1 MKIYNIEYKCLDCTT
16 YSIYVLMEL
25 AQCDWN
31 TEIKIRNKKMLY
43 YTENEI
49 VYILKQLIKALFY
62 LNKNNIAHRDIKPQN
77 ILKFKNNIYKIAD
90 FGEAKK
96 LNDSIQE
103 ATLRGSQLFMAP
115 ILYNGLK
122 FNKKEVIHNAYKS
135 DIFSLGYCCLYAM
148 CLSVNI
154 LNDIREIVN
163 QKVLNLIIEK
173 ELNKRYSNKIII
185 LLENMLKIKE
195 DERYDYETIQ
205 NYLDK
210 NY

>member
-1 MKIYNIEYKCLDCTT
+1 
-16 YSIYVLMEL
+16 
-25 AQCDWN
+25 
-31 TEIKIRNKKMLY
+31 
-43 YTENEI
+43 
-49 VYILKQLIKALFY
+49 
-62 LNKNNIAHRDIKPQN
+62 
-77 ILKFKNNIYKIAD
+77 
-90 FGEAKK
+90 
-96 LNDSIQE
+96 
-103 ATLRGSQLFMAP
+103 MAP

-173 ELNKRYSNKIII
+173 ELSKRYSYKIIT